1 VRWKLWWSSD
11 PLVIHRL
18 FSLKTEVAAQFQLH
32 LNLHDFTDYSASP
45 VGIAGAG
52 RVAQALGR
60 LLYAAG
66 QPVAFVAS
74 RSLEQAGTA
83 AAFIGPDVEAVSYSD
98 LAQHAH
104 RILIAVP
111 DSALQSVA
119 STLALESGIVLHTC
133 GAQGPEALQ
142 ALAQRGVFCGAFHP
156 LQTISD
162 PESGAA
168 SGADSLLGAAFAIA
182 GDAPAVAWAE
192 HIVHAAN
199 GRILRIAS
207 ERRPLYHAAAVMAS
221 NYVTAMLSAAQTLLM
236 AADVDPE
243 EALQA
248 LGPLARTSL
257 DNALREGPVAALTGP
272 IERGDVSTIQAHLAA
287 LEHISGPIPLLYR
300 AAGLETL
307 DLARRK
313 GLCAE
318 RAAATERMLEASL
331 T

>member
-1 VRWKLWWSSD
+1 
-11 PLVIHRL
+11 
-18 FSLKTEVAAQFQLH
+18 
-32 LNLHDFTDYSASP
+32 

-60 LLYAAG
+60 LLHAAG
-66 QPVAFVAS
+66 QPVAFIAS
-74 RSLEQAGTA
+74 RSLEHARAA
-83 AAFIGPDVEAVSYSD
+83 AAFIGPDVQAVGYSE

-133 GAQGPEALQ
+133 GAQGPEVLQ
-142 ALAQRGVFCGAFHP
+142 GLVGSGVYCGALHP

-168 SGADSLLGAAFAIA
+168 ALQGAAFAIA

-192 HIVHAAN
+192 WIARAAN

-207 ERRPLYHAAAVMAS
+207 EQRPLYHAAAVMAS
-221 NYVTAMLSAAQTLLM
+221 NYVTALLSAAQTLLI
-236 AADVDPE
+236 AAEVDPE

-257 DNALREGPVAALTGP
+257 DNALRQGPVGALTGP
-272 IERGDVSTIQAHLAA
+272 IERDDVFTIKAHLAA
-287 LEHISGPIPLLYR
+287 LEHIPGPIPLLYR
-300 AAGLETL
+300 AAGLQTL